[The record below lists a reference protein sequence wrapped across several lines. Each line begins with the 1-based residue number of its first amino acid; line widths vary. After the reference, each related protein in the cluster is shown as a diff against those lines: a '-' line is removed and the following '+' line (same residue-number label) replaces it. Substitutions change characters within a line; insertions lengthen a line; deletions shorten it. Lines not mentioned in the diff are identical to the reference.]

1 MIDSVIADISAA
13 FYRTNHIHC
22 RMIKINLPFGHGS
35 ISVNVPDK
43 NYAGTIMP
51 SESEVTKDGN
61 SLIKAAM
68 ENPVNCKHLS
78 EIVTPDASV
87 AIIVSDTTRPTPT
100 AQMLPLL
107 FEELYRGGI
116 RDENIKIIFALGL
129 HRNQTNEE
137 MERIIGVDIY
147 RRILCIEH
155 DNSRCRHIG
164 KTSRMTPVEIL
175 EDVLDA
181 DIIICVGNIEF
192 HYYAGYSGGAKAI
205 LPGVSSRKSIIANHK
220 MMIDEKASTGRVDS
234 PVRQDM
240 EEAAQQVGVDF
251 ILNVVLN
258 SKKEIVYATAG
269 HVIDAHR
276 MGVLQVDK
284 MYKINSEPVD
294 VVIVSPGGYP
304 KDINIFQAHKAL
316 DNAKNVVVKGGTIII
331 AAQCCE
337 GFGNAV
343 YEHWNNE
350 SKTPDDAI
358 IRFKSSFEFG
368 GHKAALIAQL
378 AKKYDL
384 YLVSDLPDVDAKNAF
399 FIPAGS
405 VQEVLD
411 RVLNEK
417 PDAKVCMMP
426 YGGLTLPV
434 SR

>member
-1 MIDSVIADISAA
+1 MIA
-13 FYRTNHIHC
+13 
-22 RMIKINLPFGHGS
+22 INLPFGHDS

-43 NYAGTIMP
+43 NLAGIIIP
-51 SESEVTKDGN
+51 SESEVTEDGI
-61 SLIKAAM
+61 SLVKAAL
-68 ENPVNCKHLS
+68 ENPVNCMRLY
-78 EIVTPDASV
+78 EIVTPGASV
-87 AIIVSDTTRPTPT
+87 AIIVSDATRPTPT

-107 FEELYRGGI
+107 FEELHRGGI
-116 RDENIKIIFALGL
+116 RDENIKIIFALGI
-129 HRNQTNEE
+129 HRNQTEGE
-137 MERIIGVDIY
+137 MKKIVGEDIY
-147 RRILCIEH
+147 RRIQCIEH
-155 DNSRCRHIG
+155 DSSRCRSVG
-164 KTSRMTPVEIL
+164 KTSRMTPIEIL
-175 EDVLDA
+175 EDVMDA
-181 DIIICVGNIEF
+181 DIVICVGNIEF

-205 LPGVSSRKSIIANHK
+205 LPGVSSRESIIANHK

-276 MGVLQVDK
+276 MGVVHVDK
-284 MYKINSEPVD
+284 MYKIGAKPAD

-316 DNAKNVVVKGGTIII
+316 DNAKNAVVENGTIII

-358 IRFKSSFEFG
+358 MKFKHSFEFG

-384 YLVSDLPDVDAKNAF
+384 YLISDLSDSDTKNAF
-399 FIPAGS
+399 FIPAES

-411 RVLNEK
+411 RVLNIN
-417 PDAKVCMMP
+417 PDAKVCIMP